1 MIALSAWF
9 NKLLVLVLAVL
20 LSACAGDKAPNIT
33 ATGFMDSQ
41 QQVNLASPNKPVL
54 VNFWATTCPS
64 CIEEIPGLVA
74 LQQTFGDKIA
84 VVGVAMD
91 YDEPAQLRAFAS
103 QRKLPY
109 MIVHDSNQ
117 QIARGFGN
125 VYVTP
130 TNILLNAQGEIVWK
144 GVGTPDFA
152 ALSQR
157 IKTLLPAS

>member
-1 MIALSAWF
+1 MSALPAF
-9 NKLLVLVLAVL
+9 IQKLLVLVLAVL
-20 LSACAGDKAPNIT
+20 LSACSGDKAPNIT
-33 ATGFMDSQ
+33 ATGFIDNQ
-41 QQVNLASPNKPVL
+41 QHVNFSSPNKPVL

-91 YDEPAQLRAFAS
+91 YDEPAQLRAFAT
-103 QRKLPY
+103 QRNLPY
-109 MIVHDSNQ
+109 LIIHDSNQ

-130 TNILLNAQGEIVWK
+130 TNILLNTQGEIVWK

-157 IKTLLPAS
+157 IKAMLPVS

>member
-1 MIALSAWF
+1 MLSLSAF
-9 NKLLVLVLAVL
+9 LKKLLVLVLAVL
-20 LSACAGDKAPNIT
+20 LSACSGDKAPNIT
-33 ATGFMDSQ
+33 ATGFIDSQ
-41 QQVNLASPNKPVL
+41 QQINLFAPNKPVL

-64 CIEEIPGLVA
+64 CIEEIPGLIA
-74 LQQTFGDKIA
+74 LQQAFGNKIA

-91 YDEPAQLRAFAS
+91 YDEPTQLRAFAT
-103 QRKLPY
+103 QRNLPY
-109 MIVHDSNQ
+109 LIVHDSNQ

-125 VYVTP
+125 IYVTP

-144 GVGTPDFA
+144 GVGTPDFT

>member
-1 MIALSAWF
+1 MSALPAF
-9 NKLLVLVLAVL
+9 IQKLLVLVLAVL
-20 LSACAGDKAPNIT
+20 LSACSGDRAPNIT
-33 ATGFMDSQ
+33 ATGFIDSQ
-41 QQVNLASPNKPVL
+41 QQINLSAPNKPVL

-64 CIEEIPGLVA
+64 CIEEIPGLIA
-74 LQQTFGDKIA
+74 LQQAFGNKIA

-91 YDEPAQLRAFAS
+91 YDEPTQLRAFAT
-103 QRKLPY
+103 QRNLPY
-109 MIVHDSNQ
+109 LIVHDSNQ

-125 VYVTP
+125 IYVTP

-144 GVGTPDFA
+144 GVGTPDFT